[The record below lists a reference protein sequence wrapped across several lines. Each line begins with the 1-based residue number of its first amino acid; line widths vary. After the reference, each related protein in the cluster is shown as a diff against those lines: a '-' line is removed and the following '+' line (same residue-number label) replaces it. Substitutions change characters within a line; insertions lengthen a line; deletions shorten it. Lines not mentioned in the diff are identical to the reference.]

1 MRPWLPLLLVA
12 LLSGC
17 SDSKSEQLA
26 QPVPAPGAA
35 IDPVR
40 VVQPEMRT
48 RAAVLE
54 TTGKVQFNEDEL
66 VRVNA
71 PVTGRVT
78 EVLARPGQVV
88 EPGHPL
94 FVLDSPD
101 LGQAKSDY
109 AKAISDLA
117 RADKALQLARDLFQL
132 KAIAEKDIREA
143 ENDHNKAVAER
154 DRAAARLRTL
164 GIRPDQLPEIAN
176 RADAST
182 TVTVRAPRSGVIVE
196 RNISPGQV
204 VAYGQSDT
212 PVNLF
217 VIANLSTMWVV
228 ADVYEPDVPKV
239 RLGETVRVTLPCC
252 PQDRHQG
259 KITNIGAAVDK
270 DSRTLKVR
278 ALVPNPG
285 GVLKGEM
292 FVKVAIDTGSSSVL
306 TLPQSAI
313 QRADGTTF
321 VLLERGKGEYERRPV
336 KTGLDFDGLTEIVE
350 GVTPQDRVVSTGGVL
365 LKRDAK

>member
-1 MRPWLPLLLVA
+1 MRSLGLVLLIA
-12 LLSGC
+12 LAAGC
-17 SDSKSEQLA
+17 SDSRSAQL
-26 QPVPAPGAA
+26 PSAPPGQSQAV
-35 IDPVR
+35 DPVT
-40 VVQPEMRT
+40 VVQPEVRT
-48 RAAVLE
+48 RAIALE
-54 TTGKVQFNEDEL
+54 TTGKVQFNEEQL

-71 PVTGRVT
+71 PMTGRVV
-78 EVLARPGQVV
+78 EVLARPGDVI

-94 FVLDSPD
+94 FVLDSSD

-109 AKAISDLA
+109 AKAVSDLT
-117 RADKALQLARDLFQL
+117 RSDKALKLARDLL
-132 KAIAEKDIREA
+132 EMKAIPEKDVREA
-143 ENDHNKAVAER
+143 ENDHDKAVAER

-164 GIRPDQLPEIAN
+164 GIRPDQLKEVAD
-176 RADAST
+176 RADANT
-182 TVTVRAPRSGVIVE
+182 IVTVRAPQSGVIVE

-212 PVNLF
+212 PVSLF
-217 VIANLSTMWVV
+217 VIANLATMWVL

-252 PQDRHQG
+252 PQERFVG
-259 KITNIGAAVDK
+259 KVTNIGASVDK

-278 ALVPNPG
+278 SVVPNPG

-292 FVKVAIDTGSSSVL
+292 FVKVAIDTGSSQAL

-313 QRADGTTF
+313 HRTDGSTF
-321 VLLERGKGEYERRPV
+321 VLLERGKGDYERRPV
-336 KTGLDFDGLTEIVE
+336 KIGSDFNGLTEILE

-365 LKRDAK
+365 LKRDAR